1 MDPSRSRL
9 FSSREGKKS
18 KEETEK
24 GTGQVKAGFA
34 SYQPE
39 ITRYTGAA
47 LSRRPETR
55 TYQKIHF
62 TDGEK
67 PRGRFFF
74 CNYLHRDLP
83 MEEKHV
89 HRRFQCYNIQCGKKV
104 QNGSRITQLIDYF
117 GGRGSGWVVSM
128 PTSYSSCCQEN
139 IASRS
144 STSSGLLG
152 S

>member
-39 ITRYTGAA
+39 ITRYTGSA

-67 PRGRFFF
+67 PRGGFFF
-74 CNYLHRDLP
+74 SQLP
-83 MEEKHV
+83 ASGPADG
-89 HRRFQCYNIQCGKKV
+89 GKTRAPAISMLQYTMWQK
-104 QNGSRITQLIDYF
+104 STK
-117 GGRGSGWVVSM
+117 RGSN
-128 PTSYSSCCQEN
+128 YA
-139 IASRS
+139 ID
-144 STSSGLLG
+144 
-152 S
+152 